1 MLYNHQ
7 GYDSKGSESNNK
19 SLRRV
24 PMITDEGREKIKEYD
39 GKDRIVSSL
48 QKVMEIDNM
57 PPVNPI
63 HLGFPILDE
72 WIEGVVNGEL
82 WVLSGEPKSGKS
94 TIMKTFIRNLSK
106 NGEHPVVFSFEE
118 QMRYFLETFENK
130 SKDIL
135 FYMPNQMIPYSVD
148 WVCER
153 AIEAKEKMGSRVVFI
168 DHGHYLF
175 EMSSKQNGALD
186 IGDCAR
192 KLKIMAIEEDMVVI
206 LLWHIRKARIES
218 IDDLDME
225 LLRDTGMLAG
235 EMDGLIF
242 THREVK
248 ADGISQQDQSFLKVD
263 RTRRTGV
270 FKRVIPIRKEGAYF
284 HELGIDI

>member
-1 MLYNHQ
+1 MR
-7 GYDSKGSESNNK
+7 DSLEN
-19 SLRRV
+19 
-24 PMITDEGREKIKEYD
+24 YD
-39 GKDRIVSSL
+39 GSDRIVSQL
-48 QKVMEIDNM
+48 QKIVEIDNL

-63 HLGFPILDE
+63 YTGFKVLDE
-72 WIEGVVNGEL
+72 WIQGMVQGEL
-82 WVLSGEPKSGKS
+82 WILSGEPKSGKS
-94 TIMKTFIRNLSK
+94 TMMKTFLRNMSNNK
-106 NGEHPVVFSFEE
+106 EHAVVFSFEE
-118 QMRYFLETFENK
+118 QTRYFLESFENK
-130 SKDIL
+130 AKDLL
-135 FYMPNQMIPYSVD
+135 FYMPNEMVPYSVD

-153 AIEAKEKMGSRVVFI
+153 AREAKDKVNAKVIFI

-192 KLKIMAIEEDMVVI
+192 KLKLLATSEDLVVV
-206 LLWHIRKARIES
+206 LLWHIRKHRIES

-248 ADGISQQDQSFLKVD
+248 SDGVSQIEESFLKVD
-263 RTRRTGV
+263 RTRRSGV
-270 FKRVIPIRKEGAYF
+270 FKRVIPVKKEGAYF
-284 HELGIDI
+284 QEMGIDI

>member
-1 MLYNHQ
+1 MR
-7 GYDSKGSESNNK
+7 ESLK
-19 SLRRV
+19 
-24 PMITDEGREKIKEYD
+24 DYD
-39 GKDRIVSSL
+39 GSDRIVSQL
-48 QKVMEIDNM
+48 HKIMEIDNL
-57 PPVNPI
+57 PPVTPI
-63 HLGFPILDE
+63 YTGFPVLDE
-72 WIEGVVNGEL
+72 WIQGMVQGEL
-82 WVLSGEPKSGKS
+82 WILSGEPKSGKS
-94 TIMKTFIRNLSK
+94 TIMKTFLRNMSNRK
-106 NGEHPVVFSFEE
+106 EHAVVFSFEE
-118 QMRYFLETFENK
+118 QARYFLESFENK
-130 SKDIL
+130 AKDLL
-135 FYMPNQMIPYSVD
+135 FYMPNEMVPYSVD

-153 AIEAKEKMGSRVVFI
+153 AREAKDKVGAKVIFI

-192 KLKIMAIEEDMVVI
+192 KLKLLAVEEDLVVV

-248 ADGISQQDQSFLKVD
+248 ADGVGQIEDSYLKVD
-263 RTRRTGV
+263 RTRRSGV
-270 FKRVIPIRKEGAYF
+270 FKRVIPVKKVGAYF
-284 HELGIDI
+284 EEQGIDI